1 MAALL
6 SPSWLG
12 RLTTLLHKED
22 LMQLTDGK
30 HTVLTLLPNLTN
42 LSPLS
47 VFLLKWK
54 KTLIH
59 HFLSHSL
66 PPSCSHGLWHSLKE
80 PNPAHHISSS
90 FRLYP
95 WSVQMQTVF
104 WVPVPQLYWEAAT
117 FQAKEANWITDKTS
131 FNSWKQHKR
140 PSKAW
145 GHGSSPFLSVTS
157 SWTSMWDCE
166 AFYTRQ
172 WSLRAWN
179 PPLPWSWTLHPWDL
193 SAINLLFIN
202 YLFCIMLLQQLNRQ
216 SRCFPELPI
225 CTKIEYCTMNVKFCQ
240 TCK

>member
-1 MAALL
+1 MSPCVCILNKKETREEYYLLPTLSVTSKNLEGSGNLKEDMAALL

-42 LSPLS
+42 LSTLS

-131 FNSWKQHKR
+131 FNSWK
-140 PSKAW
+140 
-145 GHGSSPFLSVTS
+145 
-157 SWTSMWDCE
+157 
-166 AFYTRQ
+166 
-172 WSLRAWN
+172 
-179 PPLPWSWTLHPWDL
+179 
-193 SAINLLFIN
+193 
-202 YLFCIMLLQQLNRQ
+202 
-216 SRCFPELPI
+216 
-225 CTKIEYCTMNVKFCQ
+225 
-240 TCK
+240 